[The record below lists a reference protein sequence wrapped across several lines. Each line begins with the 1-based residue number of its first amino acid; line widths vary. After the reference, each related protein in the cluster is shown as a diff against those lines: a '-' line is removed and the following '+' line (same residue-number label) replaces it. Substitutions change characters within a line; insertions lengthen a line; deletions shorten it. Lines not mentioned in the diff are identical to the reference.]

1 MYHCESAVTHLKTHN
16 SDVLKVWENMSNYD
30 LKKSLSDVKPCIGL
44 VTVADHW
51 TLKQR
56 EHISGFKWSNY
67 GIHSLQSA
75 PEKARTNSQPLQQR
89 YTFTRYGMNC
99 IHQPT
104 GKPLEW
110 MGWINTNTG
119 AAGYTKSLEGRIE
132 LIKDNSVSMT
142 RLKLSGLKSE
152 DSAVY
157 YWVQ

>member
-1 MYHCESAVTHLKTHN
+1 VKILVIYCLPSLFSIRGVWSESGGH
-16 SDVLKVWENMSNYD
+16 
-30 LKKSLSDVKPCIGL
+30 SLQSSPEKAWRTSQPL
-44 VTVADHW
+44 
-51 TLKQR
+51 L
-56 EHISGFKWSNY
+56 FKWSNY